1 MSLSGLRLRYY
12 SDDEIRA
19 LAVVKVLNAS
29 TYDRGVPKI
38 DGVNDARMGLSDHTI
53 RCPTCYKS
61 NCNQHY
67 GYIELARPV
76 FRLGSINIVLMILR
90 SVCRE
95 CASPKFTEDQ
105 LKNATGTIKD
115 RLKTISEMCRNKMV
129 CQVCSAPQPVYTKRD
144 RTFIDA
150 VYRAKDLQSDFV
162 KQRGPAYIEF
172 LKARFMPDDAAAV
185 LYALRDSTDLI
196 KNPETLICKLQIV
209 PPPIVRPS
217 NFAGQTRV
225 RSENDMTVA
234 LQDIVRA
241 NNDLEKCEFGTKA
254 FTEAYDKL
262 QIVVSGL
269 VNHAIKRSAA
279 QKGILPIIAAISKRK
294 VIDLRSRLNGKKA
307 RIRGNLSGKRVDQS
321 GRTVITGDAS
331 HDIDQLG
338 LPSCMMNKLT
348 FPEVANATNLASL
361 QDEVIIGSYQNN
373 GALAVRPPSH
383 DLDRV
388 IWLPILDVLSRR
400 DLASQL
406 RIGWTVERHLVND
419 DAVLFNRQP
428 SLWKASMMCFR
439 IYRVE
444 GLTARLPLPVTRAFN
459 ADFDGDEMNVHAL
472 QSHEAIAEARE
483 LMKVDKQIITP
494 QSGTVIIGLVQDSLV
509 GAYRL
514 TARDCFFTRDE
525 AIALVSKINYEV
537 AGRGCSAESYANNE
551 SGRIFSITE
560 LPEPAL
566 LKPERWTG
574 KQLASLLVPRR
585 VNVSKNFTFALSGLD
600 DAVVV
605 SNGELLTGRLSK
617 AHLGASNTGI
627 IQAIWRLYGPGGTHK
642 FISDAQRL
650 FVSHLDHDGPSQ
662 SILDCLM
669 ASKTVKKQCMSI
681 LSKQL
686 KRADEVLKLDL
697 PEGIKEAKSN
707 TILQETLRSVGSTV
721 LGAIRQD
728 CGLSNCVN
736 SGSKGNVMN
745 IAQIGGCVGQQN
757 IYGKRIPVRQTNLGP
772 RTLIYYAPGDLR
784 AEARG
789 FVANSYISGLSPAE
803 FFEHQMA
810 GREGIVATAVN
821 TSETGYNQRRM
832 IKGQESQCVSYDGTV
847 RVSNNCIIQAFYGG
861 DDLDGSRMERIHLGW
876 LPNAEAF
883 LGSTGPEVTKCID
896 IARNY
901 ASWNA
906 NLYKDLDLH
915 FPCAISVV
923 NLLVPVVAAGAAGAA
938 AAAVPMSEVYKR
950 FLGIHARHHASSR
963 SLLTISVACAVL
975 QIAALRDGISQAQL
989 SFLIKKYSESLVH
1002 PGEGVGALGA
1012 SSIGEPSMQKTLNTF
1027 HYTGIADKN
1036 VTITGLP
1043 RFKQLINGVD
1053 TCETANITAEVKSF
1067 EQSTE
1072 ALQISTVMLS
1082 DLMHSGDFRTSST
1095 TSPPFDNF
1103 KTRGP
1108 FAAKFAKTPD
1118 GIYEI
1123 ITLNLQWTLCA
1134 RKNITVDSVARSL
1147 RTTLGFDAFVIKS
1160 PHWIGPKLTIILAP
1174 WISGADA
1181 IAAGLYAQQQIRGLD
1196 YIKNAIVFQE
1206 KRFVGCKPSS
1216 RHAVETEGSNML
1228 HVAACPFIRPETIRS
1243 TNVSEVCTVLGISA
1257 GVAVLQ
1263 SELHK
1268 VLSFDGTYVDTRHSW
1283 LLADTMARCGSLAA
1297 MNRHHMENLG
1307 SSFLQEASFERSLE
1321 VFEEGAA
1328 FGRSDPVAGSTER
1341 IIVGQPVSIGTG
1353 IVGIIAESFNS
1364 TEQVLVAPLDE
1375 RMSGA
1380 TEIVGPLIPKH
1391 IEEYSVEAW
1400 SRNISEMSKVSI
1412 DQFNE
1417 EAFTVFRTIAA
1428 QRRTSPHIE
1437 FKYRITEA
1445 FYKNIL
1451 KACWNYSW
1459 TVSDPSHLITKV
1471 HWAYKDGLKGLTVL
1485 KQQKTESF
1493 SVDTVHRASL
1503 SHREAI
1509 ISIKNLLEPSDVPF
1523 GVESLY
1529 TEMAHVNY
1537 FSKNNFYLV
1546 LSKEWTA
1553 NTNVEAEELLLST
1566 RGTAYATVGIIDS
1579 ESVLRNRSSDAQL
1592 GNAIYERMPVRAFES
1607 VQ

>member
-12 SDDEIRA
+12 SDDEIRS

-38 DGVNDARMGLSDHTI
+38 DGVNDARMGLTDHTI

-76 FRLGSINIVLMILR
+76 FRLGSISIVLMILR

-95 CASPKFTEDQ
+95 CASPKFTPEQ
-105 LKNATGTIKD
+105 LKSATGTMKD
-115 RLKTISEMCRNKMV
+115 RLKYISEMCRNKMV
-129 CQVCSAPQPVYTKRD
+129 CPVCSAPQPVYTKRD

-150 VYRAKDLQSDFV
+150 AYRAKDLQSDFV
-162 KQRGPAYIEF
+162 KQRGQAYLEF

-185 LYALRDSTDLI
+185 LYALRISTDLI
-196 KNPETLICKLQIV
+196 ENPETLICKLQIV

-241 NNDLEKCEFGTKA
+241 NNDLEKVELGSKA

-348 FPEVANATNLASL
+348 FPEVVNATNLASL
-361 QDEVIIGSYQNN
+361 QSAVIIGSYQNN

-383 DLDRV
+383 DQDRV
-388 IWLPILDVLSRR
+388 IWLPILDILSRR

-439 IYRVE
+439 VYRVE

-525 AIALVSKINYEV
+525 AIALISKINYDV
-537 AGRGCSAESYANNE
+537 AGRGCSADAYANNE

-574 KQLASLLVPRR
+574 KQLVSLLMPTR
-585 VNVSKNFTFALSGLD
+585 VNVSKNFSFEASGLD
-600 DAVVV
+600 EAVVV
-605 SNGELLTGRLSK
+605 HNGQLVTGRFTK

-669 ASKTVKKQCMSI
+669 ASKAVEKQCMSI

-697 PEGIKEAKSN
+697 PEGVKEAKSN

-757 IYGKRIPVRQTNLGP
+757 IYGKRIPVRQTNLGL

-784 AEARG
+784 PEARG

-876 LPNAEAF
+876 LPRAETYLKDF
-883 LGSTGPEVTKCID
+883 CPEVLKCIEV
-896 IARNY
+896 ARSY
-901 ASWNA
+901 ATWNA

-915 FPCAISVV
+915 FPCAISVT
-923 NLLVPVVAAGAAGAA
+923 NLIVPETGEPVSMAYI
-938 AAAVPMSEVYKR
+938 YKR

-963 SLLTISVACAVL
+963 SLLTISVAVAIL
-975 QIAALRDGISQAQL
+975 QIAALNGVTETQAN
-989 SFLIKKYSESLVH
+989 FLIKKYSESLVH

-1082 DLMHSGDFRTSST
+1082 DLMNSGDFRTSIT
-1095 TSPPFDNF
+1095 TTPPFDHF
-1103 KTRGP
+1103 KSKGP
-1108 FAAKFAKTPD
+1108 FASKFGKVPD
-1118 GIYEI
+1118 GTYEM
-1123 ITLNLQWTLCA
+1123 ITINLQWTLCA

-1147 RTTLGFDAFVIKS
+1147 RTTLGYDGFVIKS
-1160 PHWIGPKLTIILAP
+1160 PHWIGPKLTIVLAP
-1174 WISGADA
+1174 WIAGAEA
-1181 IAAGLYAQQQIRGLD
+1181 IASGLYAQQQIRGLD

-1206 KRFVGCKPSS
+1206 KRFKNCITTS

-1353 IVGIIAESFNS
+1353 IVGIIAETFNS
-1364 TEQVLVAPLDE
+1364 TEQVLVAPMDE
-1375 RMSGA
+1375 VMGSA
-1380 TEIVGPLIPKH
+1380 SEIVGPLFPKH
-1391 IEEYSVEAW
+1391 FEEYSVEAW
-1400 SRNISEMSKVSI
+1400 SRNISDMSKVSV

-1417 EAFTVFRTIAA
+1417 EAFTNFRTIAA

-1437 FKYRITEA
+1437 FKYRITES

-1451 KACWNYSW
+1451 KSCWNYSW

-1471 HWAYKDGLKGLTVL
+1471 HWAYKEGLKGLTIL
-1485 KQQKTESF
+1485 KQQKTESYCI
-1493 SVDTVHRASL
+1493 DTVQRMTSGQ
-1503 SHREAI
+1503 REAV
-1509 ISIKNLLEPSDVPF
+1509 ISIKTLLEPSDVPF

-1529 TEMAHVNY
+1529 TEMAHVNF

-1546 LSKEWTA
+1546 LSKEWSA

-1566 RGTAYATVGIIDS
+1566 RGTAYATVGILDS
-1579 ESVLRNRSSDAQL
+1579 ESILRNRSTDAQL
-1592 GNAIYERMPVRAFES
+1592 GNAIYERMPLRAFES
-1607 VQ
+1607 SG